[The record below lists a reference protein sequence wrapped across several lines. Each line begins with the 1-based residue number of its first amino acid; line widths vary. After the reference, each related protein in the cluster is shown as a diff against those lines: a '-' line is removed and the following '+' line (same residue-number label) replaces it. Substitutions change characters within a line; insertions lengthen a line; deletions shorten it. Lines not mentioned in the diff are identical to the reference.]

1 MAELDADLETAF
13 ESEGYDVAEISH
25 NRKQVRVEI
34 LDDEASAEDLR
45 AITDG
50 VVDEDDVLGLDIST
64 ESVEGQ
70 NEMTTV
76 VSFRY
81 RG

>member
-13 ESEGYDVAEISH
+13 ESAGYDVAEISH

-64 ESVEGQ
+64 ESAEGQ
-70 NEMTTV
+70 NEVTTV

>member
-13 ESEGYDVAEISH
+13 ESEGYDVAEISR

-45 AITDG
+45 AITYE

-64 ESVEGQ
+64 ESSGEQDEV
-70 NEMTTV
+70 TTV

-81 RG
+81 RN

>member
-45 AITDG
+45 AITYG
-50 VVDEDDVLGLDIST
+50 VVDEDDLLGLDIST
-64 ESVEGQ
+64 ESAEGQ
-70 NEMTTV
+70 NEVTTV